1 MSKVKDLVRKMMQQQ
16 EEPVRFSIT
25 LMKIDNSRLEK
36 LAELIG
42 CSKSALCSD
51 LISAALDDIEEMFDT
66 PDSNIDVDLPSVE
79 EYVTAFSAI
88 QEKLTEGHR
97 AMLLAHYH
105 ALDYTTTASELAKA
119 AAYESYGGA
128 NLQYARLGVMLADYL
143 SYPLPKHSNGSPFP
157 TALVV
162 KWTKKDVWYCTLHP
176 QVVKALEIVGLTK
189 R

>member
-1 MSKVKDLVRKMMQQQ
+1 MSKVKDLVHKMMQKQ

-51 LISAALDDIEEMFDT
+51 LISAALDDVEEMFDT
-66 PDSNIDVDLPSVE
+66 PDSDIVVDLPSVE
-79 EYVTAFSAI
+79 EYVAAFSAI

-105 ALDYTTTASELAKA
+105 APDYTMTTPELAKA
-119 AAYESYGGA
+119 AGYENYRGT
-128 NLQYARLGVMLADYL
+128 NRQYARLGEMIADYL

-162 KWTKKDVWYCTLHP
+162 KWTEKEVWYCTLHP
-176 QVVKALEIVGLTK
+176 QVVKALEIVGLTQ